1 MKKSQ
6 IVILTFIL
14 FLSLIY
20 LFARLGFTPE
30 RTAKLVASRLER
42 ISGKSVTLK
51 KLNLKNSSLHFK
63 GIKIKDPLF
72 SHEIESFFLQPGLWD
87 LIRKRRIERVL
98 VDGEIILLVG
108 KKKIKISGLDAEI
121 SRISP
126 TLPWNWR
133 ISGRLN
139 GIPFSLIG
147 KINPL
152 QKEMPIDLQIV
163 FEKLPAIKGE
173 IKIAGCL
180 RNRNSFNG
188 RIDLK
193 NIDFR
198 ISDYPSL
205 KNLNGYLRIAKN
217 SISENPIVIE
227 KIDYHRL
234 EIYNITLP
242 ISYNYD
248 EDSMEI
254 KNFTYELYQGKGIGN
269 LKMKELI
276 SKKNHYHFFTEISNI
291 NLENF
296 CEGCEQPN
304 LISGILE
311 CQFEVK
317 GEGRKFPEVSASFST
332 VKKRGI
338 KQAISFQGVEKISIF
353 AGGSSMKGKL
363 MDYPYQKL
371 AGSFRI
377 KDRDFTLRGDVRRW
391 GKQYLLLGPFLG
403 RSINILI
410 DPVHNTISI
419 DDLSRRLKR
428 AAMIG
433 SRAKIQIGG
442 E

>member
-1 MKKSQ
+1 VKKSQ
-6 IVILTFIL
+6 IIILAFIL
-14 FLSLIY
+14 SLSLIY
-20 LFARLGFTPE
+20 LFAKLGFTPE
-30 RTAKLVASRLER
+30 
-42 ISGKSVTLK
+42 
-51 KLNLKNSSLHFK
+51 KLNLKNSSL
-63 GIKIKDPLF
+63 
-72 SHEIESFFLQPGLWD
+72 
-87 LIRKRRIERVL
+87 
-98 VDGEIILLVG
+98 
-108 KKKIKISGLDAEI
+108 
-121 SRISP
+121 
-126 TLPWNWR
+126 
-133 ISGRLN
+133 
-139 GIPFSLIG
+139 
-147 KINPL
+147 PL
-152 QKEMPIDLQIV
+152 QKEVLIDLQIV
-163 FEKLPAIKGE
+163 FERLPTIKGE

-180 RNRNSFNG
+180 RNGNSFNG
-188 RIDLK
+188 CIDLK

-205 KNLNGYLRIAKN
+205 KNLNGYLKVAKN
-217 SISENPIVIE
+217 SISGNPIVIE

-234 EIYNITLP
+234 GIYNITLP

-248 EDSMEI
+248 EDILEI

-269 LKMKELI
+269 LKMKGLI
-276 SKKNHYHFFTEISNI
+276 SKKNHYHFFTEISDI

-317 GEGRKFPEVSASFST
+317 GEGRKFPDVSASFST

-338 KQAISFQGVEKISIF
+338 KQAISFRGVEKILTF
-353 AGGSSMKGKL
+353 AGGSSMKEKL

-377 KDRDFTLRGDVRRW
+377 KNRDFTLRGDVRRW

-428 AAMIG
+428 AAMVG
-433 SRAKIQIGG
+433 SRAKIQIGK
-442 E
+442 